1 MEAITSAKNPKIR
14 LWKALRTAKGR
25 AETGCMLLEG
35 GKLVAE
41 ARAEGCV
48 FRALL
53 LTEARRDEAAEWE
66 ALCPV
71 FLLTDA
77 LMKTVCETMT
87 PQGIAAV
94 IGLPE
99 TGGSVMRAR
108 RLVVLDDVQ
117 DPGNVGTILRT
128 ADAAGFD
135 GALLS
140 RGCADPW
147 SPKVVRATMGSL
159 FHIGISVTDDL
170 PGALASLRG
179 EGVEILC
186 GQLDGE
192 TIRMGRNGL
201 AEKRLA
207 IIIGNEGNGVSAA
220 VRALA
225 TRAVRLPMRGR
236 AESLNA
242 AVAAAILMYWAMDGE
257 GMD

>member
-35 GKLVAE
+35 GKLVGE

-53 LTEARRDEAAEWE
+53 LTEERRGEVKEWE
-66 ALCPV
+66 SLCPV

-94 IGLPE
+94 IDLPE
-99 TGGSVMRAR
+99 RGSSLAQAR

-147 SPKVVRATMGSL
+147 SPKAVRATMGSL
-159 FHIGISVTDDL
+159 FHIGIAVTDDL
-170 PGALASLRG
+170 PGALAEMRG

-192 TIRMGRNGL
+192 TIRLGHNGL
-201 AEKRLA
+201 GNRRLA
-207 IIIGNEGNGVSAA
+207 VIIGNEGNGVSAA
-220 VRALA
+220 VRAQA

-242 AVAAAILMYWAMDGE
+242 AVAAGILMYWAMEEE
-257 GMD
+257 GGD